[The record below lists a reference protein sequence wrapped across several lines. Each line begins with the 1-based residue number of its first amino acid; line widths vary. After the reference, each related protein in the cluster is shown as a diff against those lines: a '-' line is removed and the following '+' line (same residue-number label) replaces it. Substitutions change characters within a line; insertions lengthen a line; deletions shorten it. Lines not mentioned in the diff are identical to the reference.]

1 MKQKVA
7 IIGSGIAGLSSAY
20 FLQDKFDVTLFE
32 KNDYL
37 GGHANT
43 REVKDNSGNTIPIDT
58 GFIVYNELTYPNL
71 TKFFDCLNVET
82 VDSNMSFSF
91 FNEESNFEYGG
102 GSLSALFADRK
113 NFYNLKFYKML
124 KDIIIFYKT
133 FQKKNINSDISIR
146 NFLKTKNYSDEFINF
161 HLLPLISSIWSTPD
175 QDSLNQPLKSIIN
188 FFQNHKLFNFI
199 NRPQW
204 KTIKNG
210 SKQYVKSL
218 IRSSKFTIKKSCRIQ
233 KISRTN
239 NVEIFFE
246 GKKSIF
252 DMLIFACPPNHFF
265 PLLDKIHQKEYEIL
279 KEFNFQKN
287 LAQLHQNTSLMP
299 THLKAWSSW
308 NFHTNMNN
316 KCTLSYWMNKL
327 QPLNT
332 GDNFFVSLNQ
342 EQKDNHYQTLYEH
355 PIFSQKTL
363 NAQKNISHIQGHD
376 KSYYVGSYLGYGFHE
391 DGIQSA
397 IKVCNK
403 LGIDL
408 KGFNNAD
415 TSRLQWS

>member
-1 MKQKVA
+1 
-7 IIGSGIAGLSSAY
+7 
-20 FLQDKFDVTLFE
+20 
-32 KNDYL
+32 
-37 GGHANT
+37 
-43 REVKDNSGNTIPIDT
+43 
-58 GFIVYNELTYPNL
+58 
-71 TKFFDCLNVET
+71 
-82 VDSNMSFSF
+82 
-91 FNEESNFEYGG
+91 
-102 GSLSALFADRK
+102 
-113 NFYNLKFYKML
+113 ML

-133 FQKKNINSDISIR
+133 FQKKNIVSDISIR

-252 DMLIFACPPNHFF
+252 DIVIFACPPNHFF

-363 NAQKNISHIQGHD
+363 NAQKNISYIQGHD

-415 TSRLQWS
+415 TSRVQWN